1 MSRCLTCAPAQ
12 TPCATHPPLS
22 CSTLARHTPSQ
33 HPRCPRQ
40 GDGDQWTDPP
50 CVSIRL
56 PFAPGWV
63 QHAHVGLT
71 ATTGQL
77 ADNHDVLSLELND
90 DWDEHFEMEAA
101 LKNAPKFKSQ
111 PELGVSEERMDR

>member
-1 MSRCLTCAPAQ
+1 MGVSRERLRRRHFDHAAAVAVRRKDVKTSLCGDKEEAVGRRDVRAQRLERVHGAPA
-12 TPCATHPPLS
+12 L
-22 CSTLARHTPSQ
+22 
-33 HPRCPRQ
+33 
-40 GDGDQWTDPP
+40 
-50 CVSIRL
+50 
-56 PFAPGWV
+56 V

-71 ATTGQL
+71 PTTGQL

>member
-1 MSRCLTCAPAQ
+1 
-12 TPCATHPPLS
+12 
-22 CSTLARHTPSQ
+22 
-33 HPRCPRQ
+33 
-40 GDGDQWTDPP
+40 
-50 CVSIRL
+50 
-56 PFAPGWV
+56 
-63 QHAHVGLT
+63 
-71 ATTGQL
+71 TGQL